1 MTDFDFILQ
10 RGVFAVIRLDD
21 LSAALPLAQALAAGG
36 VRGVEFTLTNRD
48 ALGVIARVRSA
59 LGEAAAVG
67 LGTVTAAAAA
77 REAVAAGAQFL
88 VTPALDVEVARVAA
102 AAGVPVMMGAL
113 SPTEILAAW
122 RAGAELVKVFPARL
136 GGPAFFKD
144 ILGPFPQVRLIPSG
158 GVDLQTSA
166 SYIKAGAS
174 GVAVGGALVNE
185 DLIRRQ
191 AWDDLTVLARRFVE
205 AVAAARREPR
215 PG

>member
-1 MTDFDFILQ
+1 MTVFDFILQ

-48 ALGVIARVRSA
+48 ALGVVARVRSEV
-59 LGEAAAVG
+59 GEGAAVG
-67 LGTVTAAAAA
+67 LGTVTDAATAG
-77 REAVAAGAQFL
+77 EAIAAGAQFL
-88 VTPALDVEVARVAA
+88 VTPALDAEAARVAA

-158 GVDLQTSA
+158 GVDLQTAA
-166 SYIKAGAS
+166 SYIKTGAS

-185 DLIRRQ
+185 DLIRRR
-191 AWDDLTVLARRFVE
+191 AWDDLTALARRFVA

-215 PG
+215 QD

>member
-1 MTDFDFILQ
+1 
-10 RGVFAVIRLDD
+10 
-21 LSAALPLAQALAAGG
+21 
-36 VRGVEFTLTNRD
+36 
-48 ALGVIARVRSA
+48 
-59 LGEAAAVG
+59 
-67 LGTVTAAAAA
+67 
-77 REAVAAGAQFL
+77 L

-122 RAGAELVKVFPARL
+122 RGGAELVKVFPARL
-136 GGPAFFKD
+136 GGPAFFRD
-144 ILGPFPQVRLIPSG
+144 ILGPFPQVPLVPSG

>member
-1 MTDFDFILQ
+1 MTVFDFILQ

-48 ALGVIARVRSA
+48 ALGVVARVRSEV
-59 LGEAAAVG
+59 GEGAAVG
-67 LGTVTAAAAA
+67 LGTVTDAATAG
-77 REAVAAGAQFL
+77 EAIAAGAQFL
-88 VTPALDVEVARVAA
+88 VTPALDAEVARVAA

-113 SPTEILAAW
+113 SPTEVLAAW

-158 GVDLQTSA
+158 GVDLQTAA
-166 SYIKAGAS
+166 SYIRTGAS

-185 DLIRRQ
+185 DLIRRR
-191 AWDDLTVLARRFVE
+191 AWDDLTALARRFVA

-215 PG
+215 QD

>member
-1 MTDFDFILQ
+1 MTGFDFILQ

-48 ALGVIARVRSA
+48 ALGVIARLRSA

-67 LGTVTAAAAA
+67 LGTVTDAAAA

-144 ILGPFPQVRLIPSG
+144 ILGPFPQVRLVPSG
-158 GVDLQTSA
+158 GVDLQTAA

-191 AWDDLTVLARRFVE
+191 AWDDLTALARRFVA

>member
-1 MTDFDFILQ
+1 
-10 RGVFAVIRLDD
+10 
-21 LSAALPLAQALAAGG
+21 
-36 VRGVEFTLTNRD
+36 
-48 ALGVIARVRSA
+48 
-59 LGEAAAVG
+59 
-67 LGTVTAAAAA
+67 
-77 REAVAAGAQFL
+77 
-88 VTPALDVEVARVAA
+88 VARVAA

-122 RAGAELVKVFPARL
+122 RGGAELVKVFPARL
-136 GGPAFFKD
+136 GGPAFFRD
-144 ILGPFPQVRLIPSG
+144 ILGPFPQVPLVPSG